1 MRIVTD
7 VPELDVRGG
16 VLAIG
21 NFDGVHRGHRAL
33 LDRMRRWADEEGRP
47 SAVVTFFP
55 PAKVLFRG
63 ASYLSSRQEKIEL
76 LRPFGPDAIAVVPF
90 THDYART
97 DKEAFLAELAEL
109 RPRAVVVGEDFRFG
123 RHRAGGLDDL
133 QHVPERLEVFGLRL
147 DGDAPISSSRIRE
160 HLAAG
165 EIEAANRLLGEPYL
179 AIGTVTAG
187 DRRGRTIGVPTAN
200 LELPPEKAL
209 PLGVF
214 AVRADTPHGT
224 FGGMA
229 NVGPRPSFPEGAPRL
244 EAHLFDFAGD
254 LYDAALQVRFL
265 TRLRGQRRF
274 DGLDDLK
281 AQLDADRAAARR
293 ALAQPPGR
301 R

>member
-1 MRIVTD
+1 VRIVTD

-229 NVGPRPSFPEGAPRL
+229 NVGPRPSFPDGAPRL

-281 AQLDADRAAARR
+281 AQLDEDRAAARR

>member
-229 NVGPRPSFPEGAPRL
+229 NVGPRPSFPDGAPRL

>member
-1 MRIVTD
+1 VRIVTD

>member
-1 MRIVTD
+1 VRIVTD

-229 NVGPRPSFPEGAPRL
+229 NVGPRPSFPDGAPRL